1 MTVGALVAGGD
12 RKFEQFR
19 KLSDI
24 SHAFTYTTTVDQVA
38 RLTVDRGAELVGAG
52 TAVVM
57 LHDGEGLLQV
67 RAAHGVTDERVTR
80 FRAPLT
86 DEVIGRLRGMLGV
99 GDDCFI
105 AVPLVVG
112 GSVSGIF
119 AVGFGQPAAE
129 SDEWLLSALADQAAV
144 ALENARLSGEVHFD
158 MEKRLRASEG
168 ATGAK
173 DRALATLA
181 HDIRSPLGAINGYC
195 EILVDGLY
203 GPVTDKQKEALGRVQ
218 MSGRHLLSLLENVMD
233 MARLSAGV
241 DGVRDEV
248 VDLRAIAGEAVDIM
262 TPASYAKHQ
271 TLSLAPGASV
281 KARGDAA
288 RTRQV
293 LVNLIGNAVKFTPE
307 SGVITVAVDRV
318 PMDDADRGEVR
329 VTDSGPGIAASEQ
342 SAVFE
347 PYYRSE
353 GTAKAPG
360 IGLGLAISHALVSRM
375 GGELSVESAVG
386 AGASFMLRLPV
397 CEESELARETP
408 PNEAEAFAMN
418 HPLSQ
423 GSAATG

>member
-1 MTVGALVAGGD
+1 MTVGGLLAGGD
-12 RKFEQFR
+12 WKFEQFR

-38 RLTVDRGAELVGAG
+38 RLTVERGAELVGAG

-57 LHDGEGLLQV
+57 LHDDEGLLQV
-67 RAAHGVTDERVTR
+67 RAAHGVTDESVTR

-99 GDDCFI
+99 SDDCFI

-112 GSVSGIF
+112 GSVSGVF

-129 SDEWLLSALADQAAV
+129 SDEWFLSALADQAAV
-144 ALENARLSGEVHFD
+144 ALENARLSGEVHLD

-195 EILVDGLY
+195 EILADGLY
-203 GPVTDKQKEALGRVQ
+203 GPVTEKQKDALARVQ

-248 VDLRAIAGEAVDIM
+248 VDLRAVAREAVDIM
-262 TPASYAKHQ
+262 TPASYAKRQ
-271 TLSLAPGASV
+271 TLSLAPGAPVS
-281 KARGDAA
+281 ARGDIA
-288 RTRQV
+288 RARQV
-293 LVNLIGNAVKFTPE
+293 LVNLLGNAVKFTPE
-307 SGVITVAVDRV
+307 GGVITVTVDRV
-318 PMDDADRGEVR
+318 PMGDADRGEIR
-329 VTDSGPGIAASEQ
+329 VTDSGPGIEPSEHA
-342 SAVFE
+342 AVFE

-386 AGASFMLRLPV
+386 AGATFTIRLPF
-397 CEESELARETP
+397 CA
-408 PNEAEAFAMN
+408 EAESAQEPSRSGTEGFAT
-418 HPLSQ
+418 SQ
-423 GSAATG
+423 APAQRSVATG